1 MRATPISLKAACVK
15 LARGSDRRF
24 VFEVITPT
32 TRRTYQAFSEA
43 DRDAWV
49 AAINKSIESLLN
61 GTSTV
66 RGFDSSKLTGTS
78 TPYSLQSFGG
88 STTSLALFTSNEN
101 PTSPTSSALGNF
113 SNRLPNW
120 MAPPLVRRASLG
132 ANRRSKHFSSP
143 PAETTPRLT
152 IGDYGQEL
160 SSPAGLGLGLPA
172 ARRGHRSTASEG
184 GWRAFSGAS
193 ATSGVSA
200 ASSSSA
206 GGEMMFASS
215 GRPRSISSEAADS
228 EENGIGPSDVE
239 SSVGEHGREI
249 LEGVNKLVVSTPP
262 ESVAEGK
269 ARRAS
274 EVLALVEQ
282 PANATCADC
291 GAPDPKWA
299 SWNVGAQLRRC
310 GEEVGL
316 GTAANRQFRF
326 AARGVPVHSLFGRA
340 PLAGDPH
347 QQGPLD

>member
-1 MRATPISLKAACVK
+1 MLVHTFADWVVLTDSIAEFSGWKDGLKMRANPISLKAACVK
-15 LARGSDRRF
+15 MARGSDRRF

-32 TRRTYQAFSEA
+32 TRRTYQALSEA

-78 TPYSLQSFGG
+78 TPYSLQSFG
-88 STTSLALFTSNEN
+88 STSSLGIFSSGDN

-132 ANRRSKHFSSP
+132 ANRRSKHLSSP
-143 PAETTPRLT
+143 PAESAPRLT

-160 SSPAGLGLGLPA
+160 ASPAGLGLGLPA
-172 ARRGHRSTASEG
+172 PRRGHRSTASEG

-200 ASSSSA
+200 ASGSSA
-206 GGEMMFASS
+206 GGDYMFVPS
-215 GRPRSISSEAADS
+215 GRPRSISSENADS

-249 LEGVNKLVVSTPP
+249 LEGVNRLVVCPPP
-262 ESVAEGK
+262 ESLAEGK
-269 ARRAS
+269 ARRAR
-274 EVLALVEQ
+274 EVVALAEQ
-282 PANATCADC
+282 PGNTTCADC

-299 SWNVGAQLRRC
+299 SWNVSAGI
-310 GEEVGL
+310 
-316 GTAANRQFRF
+316 
-326 AARGVPVHSLFGRA
+326 RGCVDCFI
-340 PLAGDPH
+340 D
-347 QQGPLD
+347 